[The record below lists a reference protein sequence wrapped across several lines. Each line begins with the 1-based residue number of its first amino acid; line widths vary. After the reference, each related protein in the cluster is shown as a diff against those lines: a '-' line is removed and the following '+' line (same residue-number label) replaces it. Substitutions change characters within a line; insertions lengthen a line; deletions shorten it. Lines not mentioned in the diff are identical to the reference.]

1 MKPAVICALILQVLC
16 QHIESMEENHVE
28 DLAEELATHPESFD
42 PIPDPIEQ
50 IETTSYVTQWAEKI
64 GGLEIADMITVEI
77 EPRATLELFEEISQ
91 LPAALKGAYFASSHE
106 NVVVA
111 VKIVDPGLNVV
122 YEHSGEREGLFALEA
137 KYRGLHQFIFTN
149 KQVLSTVVIRENQ
162 AYDCSSRWQHYR
174 GVKQRPH
181 HSC

>member
-1 MKPAVICALILQVLC
+1 MKSAVICVLILQVLS
-16 QHIESMEENHVE
+16 QHIESMEGNHAE

-42 PIPDPIEQ
+42 PISSPMEEIQ
-50 IETTSYVTQWAEKI
+50 TTSYVTEWAEKI

-77 EPRATLELFEEISQ
+77 EPRATLELFEEIGQ
-91 LPAALKGAYFASSHE
+91 LPATLKGAYFASSHE

-149 KQVLSTVVIRENQ
+149 KQVNST
-162 AYDCSSRWQHYR
+162 
-174 GVKQRPH
+174 
-181 HSC
+181 

>member
-42 PIPDPIEQ
+42 PVPDPFEQ

-137 KYRGLHQFIFTN
+137 KSRGLHQFIFTN

-174 GVKQRPH
+174 GAKQRPH